1 MIVATEWTFLTNY
14 SHVLLSIAAAPDQ
27 TMREVAVRVGIT
39 ERAAQRILADL
50 IEAGYLESERIGRRN
65 RYKVNGSLPLRHPL
79 EQGNPVSTLLALLG
93 PNGTAFASA
102 EIVPPVRQRKA
113 ASKTH
118 QGD

>member
-1 MIVATEWTFLTNY
+1 MATDWTFLTNY

-79 EQGNPVSTLLALLG
+79 EQGNPVSTLLSLLG
-93 PNGTAFASA
+93 PTGTAFASTETA
-102 EIVPPVRQRKA
+102 PSTRRRKS
-113 ASKTH
+113 ASRARL
-118 QGD
+118 GG

>member
-1 MIVATEWTFLTNY
+1 MATEWTFLTNY
-14 SHVLLSIAAAPDQ
+14 SHVLLAIAAAPDQ

-65 RYKVNGSLPLRHPL
+65 RYKVNGALPLRHPL

-93 PNGTAFASA
+93 PNGTAFASTETA
-102 EIVPPVRQRKA
+102 PLVRRRKS
-113 ASKTH
+113 ASPSH
-118 QGD
+118 PGG

>member
-1 MIVATEWTFLTNY
+1 MATEWTFLTNY

-27 TMREVAVRVGIT
+27 TMREVAISVGIT

-50 IEAGYLESERIGRRN
+50 IDAGYLESERVGRRN

-93 PNGTAFASA
+93 PDGTAFASTETA
-102 EIVPPVRQRKA
+102 PSARRRRSASPARQ
-113 ASKTH
+113 
-118 QGD
+118 GG